1 MRGISPDERRAAS
14 EGQAHAKLLRMT
26 GTEPHE
32 ARPSNWNAPNII
44 TAARI
49 VATPFF
55 VWMLLADHGEWGPL
69 RWGAAAFFMLAI
81 ATDAWDG
88 HIARSR
94 GLITNL
100 GKLLD
105 PIADKFLTGA
115 ALVGLSILGEL
126 PWWVTAVV
134 LLREIGITVHRLF
147 EARSV
152 VLAAAW
158 MGKLKT
164 VSQAVAITLAIMPL
178 AAVLGDWVVWI
189 NIVMMTIAVALTVLS
204 GIDYV
209 ITVARLGKAAR

>member
-1 MRGISPDERRAAS
+1 MAGSPAA
-14 EGQAHAKLLRMT
+14 EK
-26 GTEPHE
+26 
-32 ARPSNWNAPNII
+32 PSNWNAPNVI
-44 TAARI
+44 TGARI

-55 VWMLLADHGEWGPL
+55 IWMLLADGGGMGPL
-69 RWGAAAFFMLAI
+69 RWAAAVFFVLAI

-88 HIARSR
+88 YLARSR
-94 GLITNL
+94 GLVTDL

-105 PIADKFLTGA
+105 PIADKFLTGG

-126 PWWVTAVV
+126 PWWVTILV
-134 LLREIGITVHRLF
+134 LVREVGVTVHRLF

-164 VSQAVAITLAIMPL
+164 VAQSVAISLALFPFPAL
-178 AAVLGDWVVWI
+178 LGDWMNWVNGVT
-189 NIVMMTIAVALTVLS
+189 MTIAVILTIAS

-209 ITVARLGKAAR
+209 ITYARLGRAKGAGERS

>member
-1 MRGISPDERRAAS
+1 MTNAP
-14 EGQAHAKLLRMT
+14 AK
-26 GTEPHE
+26 
-32 ARPSNWNAPNII
+32 PSNWNAPNII

-55 VWMLLADHGEWGPL
+55 VWLLLAEGGQNPGL
-69 RWGAAAFFMLAI
+69 RWAATAFFVLAI

-88 HIARSR
+88 YLARSK
-94 GLITNL
+94 GLITDL

-115 ALVGLSILGEL
+115 ALVGLAIIAEL
-126 PWWVTAVV
+126 PWWVVVVV
-134 LLREIGITVHRLF
+134 LVREVGITVHRLMV
-147 EARSV
+147 AHDV

-164 VSQAVAITLAIMPL
+164 VAQSVAITLALMPL
-178 AAVLGDWVVWI
+178 TLMDGAVASAAFWVNLVT
-189 NIVMMTIAVALTVLS
+189 MTIAVVLTIVS

-209 ITVARLGKAAR
+209 IGYVRAGKAQK

>member
-1 MRGISPDERRAAS
+1 MTEAA
-14 EGQAHAKLLRMT
+14 AK
-26 GTEPHE
+26 
-32 ARPSNWNAPNII
+32 PSNWNAPNVI
-44 TAARI
+44 TGVRI
-49 VATPFF
+49 LATPFF
-55 VWMLLADHGEWGPL
+55 IWMLLADGGQMGPL
-69 RWGAAAFFMLAI
+69 RWAAAVFFVLAI

-94 GLITNL
+94 GLVTDL

-105 PIADKFLTGA
+105 PIADKFLTGG

-126 PWWVTAVV
+126 PWWVTIVV
-134 LLREIGITVHRLF
+134 LVREVGITVHRLF

-164 VSQAVAITLAIMPL
+164 VAQSVAIALALFPFPQ
-178 AAVLGDWVVWI
+178 VLGEWFDWV
-189 NIVMMTIAVALTVLS
+189 NIVTMSIAVILTIAS

-209 ITVARLGKAAR
+209 VNFVRSGRGQATDAGASGATGSDSGEGEESR

>member
-1 MRGISPDERRAAS
+1 MTEAA
-14 EGQAHAKLLRMT
+14 
-26 GTEPHE
+26 
-32 ARPSNWNAPNII
+32 ARPSNWNAPNVI
-44 TAARI
+44 TGVRI
-49 VATPFF
+49 LATPFF
-55 VWMLLADHGEWGPL
+55 IWMLLADDGRMGPL
-69 RWGAAAFFMLAI
+69 RWAAAVFFVLAI

-94 GLITNL
+94 GLITDL

-105 PIADKFLTGA
+105 PIADKFLTGG

-126 PWWVTAVV
+126 PWWVTIVV
-134 LLREIGITVHRLF
+134 LVREVGITIHRLF

-164 VSQAVAITLAIMPL
+164 VAQAVAISLALFPFPTI
-178 AAVLGDWVVWI
+178 LGDWVHWV
-189 NIVMMTIAVALTVLS
+189 NGATMSIAVALTIAS

-209 ITVARLGKAAR
+209 VNFLRSGRGSAGAGADGAPQRPSGER